1 MTLGACLRLNRSRI
15 RDRFGRAFAGSR
27 EDILS
32 APFHPDV
39 RGEIADCP
47 MDSLTLGCF
56 QEISSGAVVKF
67 VEDQTAQKLRGGYY
81 TPLDL
86 AAFIARWVR
95 DLEPSRILEPSCGDG
110 AFLQAMADVGG
121 FHDVGVVGFEL
132 DQVEARKA
140 AGRAKELNL
149 ARVDVRAEDFLAWAI
164 DNMEEGGDRFDAIVG
179 NPPFVRYQFLPPTF
193 QTRAARIFEELNL
206 KFTKHTNAW
215 VPFIL
220 ASMSLLRP
228 GGRLAM
234 VVPAEIIHVTHAQ
247 SLRSYLGKE
256 CRRLVI
262 IDPEELWFDGTL
274 QGAVILMA
282 EKLSGPR
289 QKSEGLGMV
298 PVRGREFLRRS
309 PSEVFAAPQ
318 PINGK
323 TVAGKWTRA
332 LLDVETRRLFDEMEE
347 HPDVHRF
354 EDIARVDVGIVTG
367 ANKFFLVP
375 DETVEIFGLSKYAH
389 PMFGR
394 SEHCPGVIYDE
405 RQHAANAEK
414 GSPTN
419 FLWFDDAPSSMRSG
433 PKRYIESG
441 EREMLHTRYKCRIRE
456 PWFKVP
462 SVYAT
467 EVGMLKRSH
476 DTPRLILNRVGAYTT
491 DTAYRIRTRDVAG
504 NRLVGCFL
512 NPMTALSAELEGRHY
527 GGGVLEL
534 IPSEIERLLIPL
546 PLQVDIDLEALD
558 ASIRTRPTHETLE
571 CQGKIVLGALGI
583 PKAKQD
589 SALEGWRKL
598 RDRRHRTST
607 DEPAETII

>member
-1 MTLGACLRLNRSRI
+1 M
-15 RDRFGRAFAGSR
+15 
-27 EDILS
+27 
-32 APFHPDV
+32 
-39 RGEIADCP
+39 
-47 MDSLTLGCF
+47 
-56 QEISSGAVVKF
+56 KF
-67 VEDQTAQKLRGGYY
+67 IEDQTAQKLRGGYY

-86 AAFIARWVR
+86 AAFIARWID
-95 DLEPSRILEPSCGDG
+95 DLEPRRVLEPSCGDG
-110 AFLQAMADVGG
+110 VFLQAMAEVGG
-121 FHDVGVVGFEL
+121 FCSTEVVGFEL
-132 DQVEARKA
+132 DQPEARKA
-140 AGRAKELNL
+140 QERARELGLSN
-149 ARVDVRAEDFLAWAI
+149 VDIRAEDFLAWAI
-164 DNMEEGGDRFDAIVG
+164 ENMREGGERFDAVVG

-193 QTRAARIFEELNL
+193 QTRAARIFDELDL

-247 SLRSYLGKE
+247 SLRSYLGEE

-262 IDPEELWFDGTL
+262 IDPEDLWFDGTL

-282 EKLSGPR
+282 EKRSGPK
-289 QKSEGLGMV
+289 QKAEGLGMV
-298 PVRGREFLRRS
+298 PVRGREFLRRT
-309 PSEVFAAPQ
+309 PAELFAAPQ
-318 PINGK
+318 SINGK

-332 LLDVETRRLFDEMEE
+332 LLNLETRQLFDELEA

-367 ANKFFLVP
+367 ANKFFLVS
-375 DETVEIFGLSKYAH
+375 DETVETYGLSKYAH

-394 SEHCPGVIYDE
+394 SEHCPGIIYDD
-405 RQHAANAEK
+405 RQHAANADK
-414 GSPTN
+414 GTPTN
-419 FLWFDDAPSSMRSG
+419 FLWFDDAPAAMKSG
-433 PKRYIESG
+433 PRRYIELG
-441 EREMLHTRYKCRIRE
+441 ERENLHTRYKCRIRA

-462 SVYAT
+462 SVYST

-491 DTAYRIRTRDVAG
+491 DTAYRIRTSKVASE
-504 NRLVGCFL
+504 RLVGCFL
-512 NPMTALSAELEGRHY
+512 NPLTALSAELEGRHY

-546 PLQVDIDLEALD
+546 PSEAKVDLETLD
-558 ASIRTRPTHETLE
+558 ASIRNRPTHETLE
-571 CQGKIVLGALGI
+571 RQGDFVLGALGI
-583 PKAKQD
+583 SKAKQA

-607 DEPAETII
+607 NELVDT

>member
-1 MTLGACLRLNRSRI
+1 MFLGFGEQAREHNLLFVCPSESQTLKFPKWGNVKGVA
-15 RDRFGRAFAGSR
+15 
-27 EDILS
+27 
-32 APFHPDV
+32 
-39 RGEIADCP
+39 
-47 MDSLTLGCF
+47 
-56 QEISSGAVVKF
+56 VKF
-67 VEDQTAQKLRGGYY
+67 IEDQTAQKLRGGYY

-86 AAFIARWVR
+86 ASFMFRWVA
-95 DLEPSRILEPSCGDG
+95 DLKPSKILEPSCGDG
-110 AFLQAMADVGG
+110 VFFQAMADVGG
-121 FHDVGVVGFEL
+121 FQKASLIGFEL
-132 DQVEARKA
+132 DDEEAGKSTR
-140 AGRAKELNL
+140 RAKELGL
-149 ARVDVRAEDFLAWAI
+149 CHADIRSEDFLGWAI
-164 DNMEEGGDRFDAIVG
+164 DNMAKGGERFDAVVG
-179 NPPFVRYQFLPPTF
+179 NPPFVRYQFLPPEF
-193 QTRAARIFEELNL
+193 QTRAAIIFDELGL

-282 EKLSGPR
+282 EKRGSAR
-289 QKSEGLGMV
+289 QKAEGLGMV

-309 PSEVFAAPQ
+309 PSELFAEPQ
-318 PINGK
+318 SINGK

-332 LLDVETRRLFDEMEE
+332 LLDLETRDLFDELEGHAE
-347 HPDVHRF
+347 VHRF
-354 EDIARVDVGIVTG
+354 DDIARVDVGIVTG

-375 DETVEIFGLSKYAH
+375 DETVRAYNLTKYAH

-394 SEHCPGVIYDE
+394 SEHCPGIIYDE

-419 FLWFDDAPSSMRSG
+419 FLWFDDAPNKMSSRA
-433 PKRYIESG
+433 RQYIERG
-441 EREMLHTRYKCRIRE
+441 EAESLHTRYKCRIRA

-462 SVYAT
+462 SVYST
-467 EVGMLKRSH
+467 EVGMLKRCH
-476 DTPRLILNRVGAYTT
+476 DTPRLILNKIGAYTT
-491 DTAYRIRTRDVAG
+491 DTAYRIRTREG
-504 NRLVGCFL
+504 EGERLVGCFI
-512 NPMTALSAELEGRHY
+512 NPLTALSAELEGRHY

-534 IPSEIERLLIPL
+534 IPSEIERLIIPL
-546 PLQVDIDLEALD
+546 PKAVTPDLEDLD
-558 ASIRTRPTHETLE
+558 ASIRNRPTHETLE
-571 CQGKIVLGALGI
+571 RQGKIVLGALGI
-583 PKAKQD
+583 SKAKQS

-607 DEPAETII
+607 ETVEA